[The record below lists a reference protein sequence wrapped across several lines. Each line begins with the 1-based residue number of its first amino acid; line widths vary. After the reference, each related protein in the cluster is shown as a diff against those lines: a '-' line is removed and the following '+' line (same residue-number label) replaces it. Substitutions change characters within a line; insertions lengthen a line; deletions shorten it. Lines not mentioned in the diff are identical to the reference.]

1 MYTQCSLT
9 RRVEQKE
16 PFGKTI
22 DDRDSFQIRT
32 TVKAGSAEESFGE
45 RVTNRE
51 WRMNWAVRTAQ
62 HLSKT

>member
-45 RVTNRE
+45 RV